1 MEVNL
6 AHSIAAYYTH
16 AKPRAMFG
24 CIYLLCERAWEFFVS
39 QIIRT
44 ELHTNGRLQN
54 TVNASL
60 RMFISKWHYKS

>member
-24 CIYLLCERAWEFFVS
+24 CIYLLCERA
-39 QIIRT
+39 
-44 ELHTNGRLQN
+44 
-54 TVNASL
+54 
-60 RMFISKWHYKS
+60 